1 MGNRRKGRELALQLL
16 YEIELGKKD
25 ADEELKSLREEN
37 KERRVVKD
45 FAAGLLKGTCENL
58 ERIDGMIAE
67 CSSNWDISRMTP
79 VDRNILRIGAYEL
92 FYCDTPPAVA
102 IDEAIEIA
110 RRYGTQE
117 SASFVNGVLD
127 CIRKRAAQGSE

>member
-16 YEIELGKKD
+16 YEIELSKKD
-25 ADEELKSLREEN
+25 VDEELKSFQEGS
-37 KERRVVKD
+37 KGRRVVKD
-45 FAAGLLKGTCENL
+45 FATGLLEGTCENL
-58 ERIDGMIAE
+58 ERIDGMIAK

-92 FYCDTPPAVA
+92 LYCDTPPAVA

-127 CIRKRAAQGSE
+127 CIRKTVSRDS